1 MIYFFVILAKQ
12 KIVFVLGMAH
22 MTPFLCK
29 LGPKMALLRDFSK
42 KIFRTSYRITI
53 KVINIKIE
61 SPNVFHWKPAK
72 KKKIKM
78 GVVLGQKL
86 GQNRSNVVK
95 KSKETGIIN
104 RFSSYFAWGIHF
116 KGRNSGFTNT

>member
-29 LGPKMALLRDFSK
+29 LGPKMAILRDFSK
-42 KIFRTSYRITI
+42 KIFRTSYWITI

-72 KKKIKM
+72 KKK
-78 GVVLGQKL
+78 KL
-86 GQNRSNVVK
+86 KWVWSWG
-95 KSKETGIIN
+95 KSWAKIGPML
-104 RFSSYFAWGIHF
+104 
-116 KGRNSGFTNT
+116 